1 MIDIVRASFNFDTP
15 APPEDDLIAY
25 ARRVFDKMDAA
36 AEGLLPFEDYSLYLA
51 VEEGSVKGFGKVA
64 VYASAFVT
72 CVAQYGSFIQGLE
85 IIKRQGNDVAQAIIR
100 AASGDEMM
108 QNIPIRT
115 RVDAGKVARLKRLFV
130 KVRDR
135 EIGPEEATQQAL
147 TVLDP
152 TKTELPPDAQTKI
165 AVAFRSL
172 RLNPEQ
178 LPLDLEIR
186 ENAVPPY
193 IPTPRQKKS
202 MPAEQHLL
210 VVIERKEKLSQPL
223 FRKKYR

>member
-25 ARRVFDKMDAA
+25 ARRIFDKMDTAV
-36 AEGLLPFEDYSLYLA
+36 EELLSFEDYSLYLA

-72 CVAQYGSFIQGLE
+72 CVAQYGSFIQGVE

-100 AASGDEMM
+100 AASGDEML
-108 QNIPIRT
+108 QHIPIKT
-115 RVDAGKVARLKRLFV
+115 RVDTRAVSRLERLFV

-135 EIGPEEATQQAL
+135 EISPEDATLRAL
-147 TVLDP
+147 AVLDP
-152 TKTELPPDAQTKI
+152 TKTELPPEAQCEI
-165 AVAFRSL
+165 AIAFGSL

-178 LPLDLEIR
+178 LPLDLEIG
-186 ENAVPPY
+186 EKTVPPS
-193 IPTPRQKKS
+193 IPTPRRNK
-202 MPAEQHLL
+202 PITAAQHLL
-210 VVIERKEKLSQPL
+210 VVIERKEKLSQPR
-223 FRKKYR
+223 FRKEYR